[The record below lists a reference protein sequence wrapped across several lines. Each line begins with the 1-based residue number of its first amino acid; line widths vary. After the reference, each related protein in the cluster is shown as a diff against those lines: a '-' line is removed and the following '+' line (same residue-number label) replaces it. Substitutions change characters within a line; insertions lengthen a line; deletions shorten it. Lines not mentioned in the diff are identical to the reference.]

1 MRLIVRRE
9 NGNLGVFA
17 SKDASSRFPSRRD
30 DHARIRFAC
39 LLCCWFFDS
48 LESVRMGRL
57 NFEAIAS
64 LPQPNCA
71 AMSETKVRGI
81 VHVVEETKTYGQKGF
96 RKRLVVLEQDT
107 GRFTNY
113 IPVEFLRD
121 NCELADDLN
130 VGDDV
135 EVSYQL
141 SGRKWQKDPNS
152 EVKYF
157 LTAEALSFKV
167 MAGGGEGAEPPAD
180 ANDAFAESNYD
191 ENDIPF

>member
-1 MRLIVRRE
+1 
-9 NGNLGVFA
+9 
-17 SKDASSRFPSRRD
+17 
-30 DHARIRFAC
+30 
-39 LLCCWFFDS
+39 
-48 LESVRMGRL
+48 
-57 NFEAIAS
+57 
-64 LPQPNCA
+64 
-71 AMSETKVRGI
+71 MSETKVRGI

-113 IPVEFLRD
+113 IPVEFIRD

-141 SGRKWQKDPNS
+141 SGRKWQKDPSS

-167 MAGGGEGAEPPAD
+167 VSGGGSGDNSGSAD
-180 ANDAFAESNYD
+180 EANQAFADSNYD

>member
-1 MRLIVRRE
+1 
-9 NGNLGVFA
+9 
-17 SKDASSRFPSRRD
+17 
-30 DHARIRFAC
+30 
-39 LLCCWFFDS
+39 
-48 LESVRMGRL
+48 
-57 NFEAIAS
+57 
-64 LPQPNCA
+64 
-71 AMSETKVRGI
+71 MSETKVRGI

-141 SGRKWQKDPNS
+141 SGRKWQKDPSS

-167 MAGGGEGAEPPAD
+167 LSGSQGAASGSAED
-180 ANDAFAESNYD
+180 ANEAFAESNYD
-191 ENDIPF
+191 EKDIPF